1 MNKIIFT
8 IIFILFSGV
17 VLSQSLTGNYF
28 LGDKNVTIINDD
40 NSYYIVYEIDGA
52 KRLLQYEENTPEND
66 QIWLEWQK
74 VKQTTRQTGTLVFKQ
89 DYTSGIYTDYR
100 TGQEF
105 IIKKRD

>member
-1 MNKIIFT
+1 MIKSIVKILLIF
-8 IIFILFSGV
+8 FSGV
-17 VLSQSLTGNYF
+17 IYSQSFTGNYF
-28 LGDKNVTIINDD
+28 VGEQKVTITIED
-40 NSYYIVYEIDGA
+40 NFYYIIYEDGNI

-74 VKQTTRQTGTLVFKQ
+74 VKQSTRQTGTLVFKQ
-89 DYTSGIYTDYR
+89 DYSGGIYTDYR

>member
-1 MNKIIFT
+1 MIKSIVIFLL
-8 IIFILFSGV
+8 ILFSGV
-17 VLSQSLTGNYF
+17 IYSQSFTGNYF
-28 LGDKNVTIINDD
+28 VGEQKVTITIED
-40 NSYYIVYEIDGA
+40 NFYYIIYEDGNI

-105 IIKKRD
+105 YIKKRD

>member
-1 MNKIIFT
+1 MIKSIVIFLL
-8 IIFILFSGV
+8 ILFSGV
-17 VLSQSLTGNYF
+17 IYSQSFTGNYF
-28 LGDKNVTIINDD
+28 VGEQKVTITIED
-40 NSYYIVYEIDGA
+40 NFYYIIYEDGNI

>member
-1 MNKIIFT
+1 MIKSIVIFLL
-8 IIFILFSGV
+8 ILFSGV
-17 VLSQSLTGNYF
+17 IYSQSFTGNYF
-28 LGDKNVTIINDD
+28 VGEQKVTITIED
-40 NSYYIVYEIDGA
+40 NFYYIIYEDGNI

-74 VKQTTRQTGTLVFKQ
+74 VKQSTRQTGTLVIKQ
-89 DYTSGIYTDYR
+89 DYTGGIYTDYR

>member
-1 MNKIIFT
+1 MIRTVFLLLFIIISDTVF
-8 IIFILFSGV
+8 
-17 VLSQSLTGNYF
+17 SQSFTGNYF
-28 LGDKNVTIINDD
+28 IGEKKVSITNDD
-40 NSYYIVYEIDGA
+40 NSYYIVYENEGT

-74 VKQTTRQTGTLVFKQ
+74 VYQTTKQTGTLVIKQ
-89 DYTSGIYTDYR
+89 DFTSGVYTDYR

>member
-1 MNKIIFT
+1 MIKSIVIFLM
-8 IIFILFSGV
+8 IFFSGV
-17 VLSQSLTGNYF
+17 IYSQSFTGNYF
-28 LGDKNVTIINDD
+28 VGEQKVTITIED
-40 NSYYIVYEIDGA
+40 NFYYIIYEDGNI

-105 IIKKRD
+105 YIKKRD

>member
-1 MNKIIFT
+1 MIKTF
-8 IIFILFSGV
+8 FVILFLFFSGV
-17 VLSQSLTGNYF
+17 IYSQSFTGSYF
-28 LGDKNVTIINDD
+28 VGEQKVSITNDD
-40 NSYYIVYEIDGA
+40 NFYYIIYEADGK

-74 VKQTTRQTGTLVFKQ
+74 VNQTTKQTGTLVIKQ

-100 TGQEF
+100 TGQEY

>member
-1 MNKIIFT
+1 MIF
-8 IIFILFSGV
+8 FSGV
-17 VLSQSLTGNYF
+17 IYSQSFTGNYF
-28 LGDKNVTIINDD
+28 VGEQKVTITIED
-40 NSYYIVYEIDGA
+40 NFYYIIYEDGNI

-105 IIKKRD
+105 YIKKRD